1 MDDPVTAAAKVIYA
15 AGRHHRW
22 WGFDKPYEQLDP
34 IGLSEF
40 NGIIEQR
47 TKPAAQ
53 ERLCGSRFGRTN
65 RRE

>member
-15 AGRHHRW
+15 AGRHHHW

-40 NGIIEQR
+40 NGIIEQALAAADAAR
-47 TKPAAQ
+47 GAQPPAKA
-53 ERLCGSRFGRTN
+53 
-65 RRE
+65 